1 MLAPR
6 VGRLCLGKELPSRAP
21 KSKPYRA
28 ATGEEDEDE
37 AGTVEEV

>member
-1 MLAPR
+1 L
-6 VGRLCLGKELPSRAP
+6 

-28 ATGEEDEDE
+28 ATGEEDKDE